1 MSNFRAASR
10 YATAILA
17 IAQELNKLDEVS
29 KDFEYIERLIKD
41 EREFSLFLKS
51 PVIKTEKKKR
61 LLSELFHDKLSDITL
76 KFVILLAS
84 KDREGILP
92 EIIQQFYR
100 LRDERL
106 GILNV
111 KVRTAVQFMSDQ
123 EKQLIGQLETALK
136 KKIRITYSEDSSLKG
151 GFTVQY
157 DDTVWDASVNHQLD
171 MLRQK
176 FVESM

>member
-1 MSNFRAASR
+1 MSHFRAASR
-10 YATAILA
+10 YATAVLA
-17 IAQELNKLDEVS
+17 IAYDLNTLDDVS
-29 KDFEYIERLIKD
+29 KDFEYIERLIK
-41 EREFSLFLKS
+41 EVREFTLFLKS
-51 PVIKTEKKKR
+51 PVINTEKKKR
-61 LLSELFHDKLSDITL
+61 LLSELLQSKISELTFKFIT
-76 KFVILLAS
+76 LLAS
-84 KDREGILP
+84 KDRESILP

-123 EKQLIGQLETALK
+123 EKQLMGQLEKALK
-136 KKIRITYSEDSSLKG
+136 KKIRIIYREDSSLKG

-176 FVESM
+176 FVEGV

>member
-10 YATAILA
+10 YATAVLA

-29 KDFEYIERLIKD
+29 KDFEYIERLIRD
-41 EREFSLFLKS
+41 VREFSLFLKS

-61 LLSELFHDKLSDITL
+61 LLSELFQGKLSDITF
-76 KFVILLAS
+76 KFVTLLAS

-92 EIIQQFYR
+92 DIIQQFYR
-100 LRDERL
+100 LRDKRL

-111 KVRTAVQFMSDQ
+111 KVRTAVQFLSGQ
-123 EKQLIGQLETALK
+123 EEQLMGQLERVLK
-136 KKIRITYSEDSSLKG
+136 KKIRVNYVKDSSLKG

-176 FVESM
+176 LVESM